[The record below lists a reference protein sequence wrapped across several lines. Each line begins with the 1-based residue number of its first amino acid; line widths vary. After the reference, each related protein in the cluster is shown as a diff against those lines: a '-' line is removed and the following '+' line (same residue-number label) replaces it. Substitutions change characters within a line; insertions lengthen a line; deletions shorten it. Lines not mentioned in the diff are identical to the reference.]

1 MLFGIFFTIC
11 QLSFRQWLGVVR
23 QQAITRATVDQP
35 RFKKIKDD
43 KKLWWANKTMV
54 KETGVS
60 GQNADHDDVIK
71 VSASL
76 ALCEGNSPVDS
87 PHKGQWHRA
96 LFFFFFDLRL
106 NILLSKQSRRRWYR
120 AYFDITVIF
129 PLQSITLFIWFNH
142 RHMAIN
148 DIVPEIHHKW
158 TFYCYLLS
166 CPIALIVHFNYL
178 WYIHNEADSF
188 ITSLNIC
195 YWSMECYFG
204 EERS

>member
-1 MLFGIFFTIC
+1 MGKTLIMMTSSKCPRHWPFVRGIHRWIPLT
-11 QLSFRQWLGVVR
+11 
-23 QQAITRATVDQP
+23 
-35 RFKKIKDD
+35 K
-43 KKLWWANKTMV
+43 
-54 KETGVS
+54 
-60 GQNADHDDVIK
+60 
-71 VSASL
+71 ASDTEL
-76 ALCEGNSPVDS
+76 Y
-87 PHKGQWHRA
+87 
-96 LFFFFFDLRL
+96 FIYFYLRL